1 MTRPRD
7 YSRRRAQYR
16 RIESITRARR
26 TGLGMDC
33 QPHPVFVRAQGKLRR
48 ASLAPEAESLT
59 DLARSHESTANTAI
73 SIKQQLPEKRYPVR
87 ACDRIGIRRTEDS
100 GR

>member
-1 MTRPRD
+1 MTRSRD
-7 YSRRRAQYR
+7 YSRRRARYR
-16 RIESITRARR
+16 RMRSITRARR
-26 TGLGMDC
+26 SCLGTAC
-33 QPHPVFVRAQGKLRR
+33 QPDAVFVSAQGKLRR

-59 DLARSHESTANTAI
+59 GLARSHESAANTGI

-87 ACDRIGIRRTEDS
+87 ACDPIGIRRTEDS